1 MTEPDLPDSG
11 MASGSDA
18 GQPGERL
25 GGGDL
30 RPDEERLLAELQRGV
45 DGAADGGPD
54 ADAELRAAEDE
65 APLPAEGGAQDD
77 GLGAEFTAPE

>member
-18 GQPGERL
+18 GGPGERL

-30 RPDEERLLAELQRGV
+30 RPDEQALLAELQR
-45 DGAADGGPD
+45 D
-54 ADAELRAAEDE
+54 ADSSDRPDNEAELRAAEDE
-65 APLPAEGGAQDD
+65 VPLPAEGGAQDD
-77 GLGAEFTAPE
+77 GLGAEFSAPEQG